1 MSNLI
6 WYHGQVSRPAL
17 VPPIGLRLTR
27 TARVVSHA
35 FERAMAEAGG
45 SASAWQ
51 VLLLVRSQ
59 QWGTQSRMAYA
70 MGISGATLTHHLHAL
85 EQQGLVHRWRDAGNR
100 RGQQVALTEA
110 GEELFGRLRQVA
122 AAHDRR
128 LRSELSDAETAQLA
142 ELLEKL
148 QAGIEPPS
156 T

>member
-1 MSNLI
+1 
-6 WYHGQVSRPAL
+6 
-17 VPPIGLRLTR
+17 
-27 TARVVSHA
+27 
-35 FERAMAEAGG
+35 MAEAGG

-59 QWGTQSRMAYA
+59 QWGTQSRMAEA
-70 MGISGATLTHHLHAL
+70 MGISGATLTHHLNAL

-110 GEELFGRLRQVA
+110 GEELFARLRQVA

-128 LRSELSDAETAQLA
+128 LRSHLSDEETAQLA

-148 QAGIEPPS
+148 RAGMEPP
-156 T
+156 TTKE

>member
-59 QWGTQSRMAYA
+59 QWGTQSRMADA
-70 MGISGATLTHHLHAL
+70 MGISGATLTHHLHVL